1 MTESTA
7 IKLNSL
13 ILRERMHQIT
23 SHIPSPEPDDN
34 TDLSRRKFLTSVALV
49 TMSST
54 VAISIPTANA
64 SAKHQVENETFE
76 PATYNTNFPWLGP

>member
-1 MTESTA
+1 MYP
-7 IKLNSL
+7 
-13 ILRERMHQIT
+13 IT
-23 SHIPSPEPDDN
+23 PHKSSPDSGGN

-49 TMSST
+49 TISNT

-76 PATYNTNFPWLGP
+76 PATYSKNFPWLGP